1 MTTPPK
7 HRSPSKD
14 RYAANH
20 PAITVHFDL
29 DTYKRLIA
37 LRDATGWSL
46 NELVRAA
53 LDSLEAQVATIL
65 ERGRREGVT
74 EGKKIGEAAGRKTGY
89 DEGWKVG
96 YLKAQATF
104 RLTYPCHVCGK
115 PVAVRVGA
123 PDAKHAIEV
132 RPTSAIVA
140 RRHGKARD
148 ILRARR
154 AVCSV
159 QRHLRLHRC
168 TRCRRVL
175 ELRHRLRA

>member
-89 DEGWKVG
+89 DEGWKDVYKRQVSACVIAWALTSSWPLEASALVLG
-96 YLKAQATF
+96 SVIAGCIADPLRSKLAQM
-104 RLTYPCHVCGK
+104 
-115 PVAVRVGA
+115 GA
-123 PDAKHAIEV
+123 
-132 RPTSAIVA
+132 S
-140 RRHGKARD
+140 
-148 ILRARR
+148 
-154 AVCSV
+154 
-159 QRHLRLHRC
+159 
-168 TRCRRVL
+168 
-175 ELRHRLRA
+175 